1 MEEKK
6 YKVPRGKSATAAKN
20 KFRDK
25 NYDRT
30 ELALPKGMKS
40 LIDAAVIRGGYASRN
55 TYIIE
60 AVKEKYEKETG
71 IKMELEKEEKTV
83 D

>member
-30 ELALPKGMKS
+30 ELTLPKGMKA
-40 LIDAAVIRGGYASRN
+40 LIDEAVSECGYASRN
-55 TYIIE
+55 NYIIE

-71 IKMELEKEEKTV
+71 RKIEFEKDEKSI